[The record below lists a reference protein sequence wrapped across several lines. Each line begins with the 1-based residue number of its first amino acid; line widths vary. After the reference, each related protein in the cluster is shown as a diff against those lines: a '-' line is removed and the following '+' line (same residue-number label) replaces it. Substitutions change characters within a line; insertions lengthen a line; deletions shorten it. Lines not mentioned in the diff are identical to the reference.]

1 MLLGATNFSLLFST
15 VWPDKRTHKNLFN
28 AQIVRWFLSLVTMA
42 ILIVTANLY
51 FSGYYSSFP
60 KALRMAAFQVCSL
73 STTTG
78 FATADTNLWPT
89 GSIGILLLCSLI
101 CGCSGSTSGGIK
113 MDRFVIFIKS
123 LRGMADSLVG
133 ANNVNRTKIDG
144 QTKTEENI
152 SSVLTFMGI
161 YLLIIAIGTV
171 FFAVSM
177 DFKTSLSASIACMGS
192 VGPGFGEVGSMGN
205 YSGFFGFQKVVA
217 MVIMLLGR
225 VEIYPMLIA
234 VRCIFRR

>member
-1 MLLGATNFSLLFST
+1 
-15 VWPDKRTHKNLFN
+15 
-28 AQIVRWFLSLVTMA
+28 
-42 ILIVTANLY
+42 
-51 FSGYYSSFP
+51 
-60 KALRMAAFQVCSL
+60 
-73 STTTG
+73 
-78 FATADTNLWPT
+78 
-89 GSIGILLLCSLI
+89 
-101 CGCSGSTSGGIK
+101 

-123 LRGMADSLVG
+123 LKGMANSLVG
-133 ANNVNRTKIDG
+133 ANNVNCTKIDG